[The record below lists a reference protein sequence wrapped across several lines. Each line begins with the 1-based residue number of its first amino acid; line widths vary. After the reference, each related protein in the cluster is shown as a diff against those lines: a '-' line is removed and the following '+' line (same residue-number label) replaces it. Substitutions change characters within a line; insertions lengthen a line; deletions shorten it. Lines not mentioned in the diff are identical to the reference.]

1 MPALHHGQG
10 DAVVRIIDTLDHAEI
25 SLPAASTAPRTAG
38 AFGLGAGWAP
48 VAGTGAWSRPSPV
61 RFPHQTYRDDP
72 PGVRLELGGA
82 AVPFAA
88 GVSEGRVK
96 GLAWE
101 VVKDVLFVSSPQDP
115 GAAGARLVDEA
126 TARAE
131 DRFDPARA
139 MLPPGDFVRYRATLG
154 ADTEEG
160 LLVPPG
166 GAVRLPAVAWG
177 GGPVRLRARV
187 GLAPPG
193 TREAHGACTFIAEA
207 DGAELLRVARAQ
219 GEPWLE
225 VDASVPAGAGALTL
239 RTAPAG
245 GGGHDHCVWGRP
257 ELVGARAE
265 ADPLRVVVIGF
276 DTLRPD
282 HLGVYGHDRPTS
294 PGLDALAATSL
305 TFDRTWAP
313 APRTRPSFRTAFTGR
328 WPLAAIGAPT
338 FGEDLRALGFS
349 TAGFVANVH
358 LTPRLGF
365 ADGFD
370 TWVYH
375 DSAPAEDQVGRA
387 LAWAEAHPTEDALLF
402 VHLMDPHVFYEPP
415 PPFRDRF
422 ADPATRGRVPDRY
435 NRWLV
440 REWEEKRPLSAAE
453 RAFITGRYD
462 EEILS
467 ADAAV
472 ARFVSALDALPGR
485 TLVVVFSDH
494 GEELWDHGAFEHNHT
509 LHEELVRSFLWFRPP
524 GGWAGGPH
532 RIDAVASLADLRP
545 TLLALLGAPAAP
557 TDGVDLSPAFD
568 PAQPHGLGAATA
580 DRALPLGH
588 MMFAEEHHG
597 VVFRGHKYVL
607 WTASGDERLWD
618 LGADPAERTD
628 LLAAGAVDAAPFRA
642 ALAAAH
648 GAAVGPGWRL
658 FLRGSTAPFT
668 LHFEEP
674 VAAAFV
680 VDPEALRGRRAN
692 LEWGEVPPKLP
703 ADVATLTLGDGGR
716 TLTVTPGP
724 TPAGVI
730 AIRGPGP
737 EARARSGDTP
747 VRPGGSPSLGGR
759 PVRVVAGTIFEARD
773 SEAARLAVA
782 ADPDN
787 IDALRALG
795 YVD

>member
-1 MPALHHGQG
+1 M
-10 DAVVRIIDTLDHAEI
+10 
-25 SLPAASTAPRTAG
+25 
-38 AFGLGAGWAP
+38 
-48 VAGTGAWSRPSPV
+48 

-72 PGVRLELGGA
+72 PGVRVLLGGEPL
-82 AVPFAA
+82 PFAA
-88 GVSEGRVK
+88 GVAEGRVQ
-96 GLAWE
+96 GRAWE
-101 VVKDVLFVSSPQDP
+101 VVKDVLYVSAPTDP
-115 GAAGARLVDEA
+115 GAAGLRLEDEA
-126 TARAE
+126 TARGE

-139 MLPPGDFVRYRATLG
+139 LLPPADFLRYRATLG
-154 ADTEEG
+154 ADTEEA

-166 GAVRLPAVAWG
+166 GSVRVRLPEGRGA
-177 GGPVRLRARV
+177 PPRFRARV

-193 TREAHGACTFIAEA
+193 TRDASGACRFVVEVDGEA
-207 DGAELLRVARAQ
+207 RFEATRAQ
-219 GEPWLE
+219 GEPWLDVE
-225 VDASVPAGAGALTL
+225 MALPTGAQALTL
-239 RTAPAG
+239 RTADAGAG
-245 GGGHDHCVWGRP
+245 GHTHCVWGRP
-257 ELVGARAE
+257 ELVGAATSP
-265 ADPLRVVVIGF
+265 ADPLRVVIIGF

-282 HLGVYGHDRPTS
+282 HLGVYGHARPTS

-305 TFDRTWAP
+305 TFDNTWAP

-375 DSAPAEDQVGRA
+375 DSAPAADQVQRA
-387 LAWAEAHPTEDALLF
+387 LSWAQAHADEDALLF
-402 VHLMDPHVFYEPP
+402 LHLMDPHVFYEPP
-415 PPFRDRF
+415 APFRGRF
-422 ADPATRGRVPDRY
+422 ADEGTRGRVPDRF

-440 REWEEKRPLSAAE
+440 RDWEEKRPLTPAE
-453 RAFITGRYD
+453 RAFIAARYD
-462 EEILS
+462 EEVLS

-472 ARFVSALDALPGR
+472 AAFVAGLDALPGR
-485 TLVVVFSDH
+485 TLVVFFSDH
-494 GEELWDHGAFEHNHT
+494 GEELWDHGGFEHNHT

-532 RIDAVASLADLRP
+532 RVDAIASLADLRP
-545 TLLALLGAPAAP
+545 TLLSLLGAPAAP
-557 TDGVDLSPAFD
+557 TDGMDLSPAFD
-568 PAQPHGLGAATA
+568 PRRPHGLGAATA
-580 DRALPLGH
+580 ERALPLGH

-618 LGADPAERTD
+618 LTADPGESTN
-628 LLAAGAVDAAPFRA
+628 LLTGDPARGAPFRD
-642 ALAAAH
+642 ALATAT
-648 GAAVGPGWRL
+648 GAAVGAGWRL

-668 LHFEEP
+668 VVFEDP
-674 VAAAFV
+674 VESAFV
-680 VDPEALRGRRAN
+680 VDPEAARPRRAN

-703 ADVATLTLGDGGR
+703 ADVATLVLSDDRR

-724 TPAGVI
+724 APVGVI

-737 EARARSGDTP
+737 TARAESAGLP
-747 VRPGGSPSLGGR
+747 VRPGASPPLGGR
-759 PVRVVAGTIFEARD
+759 PVRVAAGTVFASTD
-773 SEAARLAVA
+773 SEAARLATA